1 MQLTTLN
8 HLLSSIFFP
17 SMMNI
22 SWRKSHFSLYILYQH
37 AEYHRRHAPLT
48 QEHDFFFISSQK
60 TLLSYVQAWSA

>member
-8 HLLSSIFFP
+8 HLLSSIFSP
-17 SMMNI
+17 
-22 SWRKSHFSLYILYQH
+22 K
-37 AEYHRRHAPLT
+37 YHRRHAPLT